1 MTVSYSDRRKRGTSL
16 LRWFQMDASD
26 RSRWRLR
33 RLVQFRLRSMLIL
46 MTVTAVGL
54 AVYRGYAVPYRQQY
68 EAGKALV
75 GKGATLQW
83 RPLQPAW
90 LLKTL
95 SLAIDGAVLQDC
107 IAVHGEYSQIGD
119 KDLAN
124 LRHMPRLERLY
135 LAGTKVTDEGLRH
148 VEGLEHLKRLSLW
161 GTQIT
166 DEGLRPVGRLRA
178 LEALDIHQVA
188 TGFVLGSRARGDKL
202 AFGQAPRN
210 SRGKLTAKC
219 LTHLIDTP
227 ELRELYFSFLIDDE
241 ALLHLGRCRHLR
253 LKSLMLDH
261 VTEAGLSQLPTFPDL
276 ETLVIL
282 QADVGQDG
290 VAHLA
295 ALPKLRWL
303 SMIGEQ
309 GEPGSWR
316 ALGGLS
322 VLEKLVMIDC
332 SIDDEGFQGI
342 ARLERLESLSL
353 NCPTANNS
361 NVACL
366 ARMPNLLELQLG
378 GGEVSSDALRELK
391 TLPRLSKLA
400 IGGDFDDEAVRW
412 LLEMKSL
419 VELRSHHFYLSDAG
433 LADLARLRAIRSA
446 RVFDA
451 RAGAGLKGIDVGQGA
466 GVITNEGLTQIWA
479 SPTLKYVTLTGEAIT
494 DIGLPQIPETRR
506 MDSFKLVSPRPLS
519 ELITH
524 TLETGS
530 RTASFSPQ
538 MLSLSG
544 HKPGYPKRLTFSYTG
559 DAYPLEVL
567 RHVPTITGLCFG
579 PDGQQEAA
587 QCNWDN
593 LRYVPGLTVFKM
605 TAHSASTLRIDGIG
619 IRRLSEMKGLLH
631 LECCLSEDVGADDL
645 ALLGGLQE
653 LNSLTL
659 VGSRFGSDCLRTL
672 GQLQNLR
679 ELRIIQPSR
688 HGDEPL
694 GVSYLG
700 QLKKLELI
708 ELHGATKEDMT
719 PLAKITSLREVAL
732 KNHQI
737 SDEDLEVLGGLPQLK
752 SLRPGGNMSRNRYN
766 SLQKVFSPRVS
777 IWSN

>member
-1 MTVSYSDRRKRGTSL
+1 MA
-16 LRWFQMDASD
+16 ASD
-26 RSRWRLR
+26 RSRPWRLR

-46 MTVTAVGL
+46 MTLTAVGL
-54 AVYRGYAVPYRQQY
+54 AVYRGYAVPYRQQH

-75 GKGATLQW
+75 AKGATLEW

-90 LLKTL
+90 LVKVL
-95 SLAIDGAVLQDC
+95 SLAIDEVVLQDC
-107 IAVHGEYSQIGD
+107 IAVHGEYSQIVD
-119 KDLAN
+119 KDMPN

-148 VEGLEHLKRLSLW
+148 VEGLEYLRRLSLW
-161 GTQIT
+161 DTRIT

-188 TGFVLGSRARGDKL
+188 STFVLGSRAWGDKL
-202 AFGQAPRN
+202 ALAHSPRN
-210 SRGKLTAKC
+210 SRGKLTTKC

-227 ELRELYFSFLIDDE
+227 ELRELFFSFPVDDE

-253 LKSLMLDH
+253 LKTLMLQG
-261 VTEAGLSQLPTFPDL
+261 VTEVGMSQLPTFPDL
-276 ETLVIL
+276 EKLVIL
-282 QADVGQDG
+282 QADVGEDG

-309 GEPGSWR
+309 GEPGRWK

-322 VLEKLVMIDC
+322 QLEKLVMINC
-332 SIDDEGFQGI
+332 SIDDEGYQGI
-342 ARLERLESLSL
+342 ARLERLESLAL
-353 NCPTANNS
+353 ECPTANDA

-391 TLPRLSKLA
+391 NLPRLSKLA

-419 VELRSHHFYLSDAG
+419 VELRAQRFYLSDAG
-433 LADLARLRAIRSA
+433 LADLARLRVIRSV

-451 RAGAGLKGIDVGQGA
+451 KAGAGLRGIDVEQGA
-466 GVITNEGLTQIWA
+466 GVITNEGLTQLWA

-494 DIGLPQIPETRR
+494 DIGSPQIPKTRR
-506 MDSFKLVSPRPLS
+506 MDSFTLVSPRPLS

-524 TLETGS
+524 RLETGS
-530 RTASFSPQ
+530 RTATFSPQ
-538 MLSLSG
+538 TLSFSG
-544 HKPGYPKRLTFSYTG
+544 HKPGFPKRLTFSYTG
-559 DAYPLEVL
+559 DAYPLAVL
-567 RHVPTITGLCFG
+567 QHVPTITGLHFG
-579 PDGQQEAA
+579 VDRQQEVA

-605 TAHSASTLRIDGIG
+605 TAHSASALRIDGIG
-619 IRRLSEMKGLLH
+619 IRRLGEMKGLLH
-631 LECCLSEDVGADDL
+631 LECCISDDVSADDL
-645 ALLGGLQE
+645 AVLGDLQE
-653 LNSLTL
+653 LNSVTL
-659 VGSRFGSDCLRTL
+659 IGSRFDRDCLRIL
-672 GQLQNLR
+672 GQLKNLR
-679 ELRIIQPSR
+679 ILRIIQPAR
-688 HGDEPL
+688 PGDEPL
-694 GVSYLG
+694 GVSYLS
-700 QLKKLELI
+700 QLKKLEVI

-737 SDEDLEVLGGLPQLK
+737 SDKDLEVLAGLPQLK
-752 SLRPGGNMSRNRYN
+752 SLRPGGSMSGNRYM
-766 SLQKVFSPRVS
+766 SLQKVFSPRVA